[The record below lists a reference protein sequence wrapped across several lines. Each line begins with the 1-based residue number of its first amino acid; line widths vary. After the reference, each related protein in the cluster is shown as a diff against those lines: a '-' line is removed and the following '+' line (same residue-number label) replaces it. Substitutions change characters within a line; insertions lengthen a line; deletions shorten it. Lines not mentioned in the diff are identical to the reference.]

1 MLKLSGVSKSYGSG
15 VKAVDKLDLHVRP
28 GEIFGFLGPNG
39 AGKTTT
45 IKMVVGVLKPD
56 EGEIEIGG
64 VNLAREPIRAK
75 LMTGYLPDEA
85 TLWDKLTGIEYL
97 NFMGDVYGVS
107 LEERKKRIIPLLETF
122 EMTKPVGDPIG
133 SYSRGMRQKIA
144 LIGSLLHRP
153 RFWILDEPMMGLDPR
168 SSFLLKEMM
177 RSHVREGGSV
187 FFSTHVMEVAERLC
201 DRLGIINKG
210 KLIAVGTTD
219 EIRQLF
225 AQEGDKTLE
234 EVFLKVTE
242 AKLPEDQLASL
253 AK

>member
-97 NFMGDVYGVS
+97 NFM
-107 LEERKKRIIPLLETF
+107 
-122 EMTKPVGDPIG
+122 
-133 SYSRGMRQKIA
+133 
-144 LIGSLLHRP
+144 
-153 RFWILDEPMMGLDPR
+153 
-168 SSFLLKEMM
+168 
-177 RSHVREGGSV
+177 
-187 FFSTHVMEVAERLC
+187 
-201 DRLGIINKG
+201 
-210 KLIAVGTTD
+210 
-219 EIRQLF
+219 
-225 AQEGDKTLE
+225 
-234 EVFLKVTE
+234 
-242 AKLPEDQLASL
+242 
-253 AK
+253 